1 MKTFIKILKSA
12 FRLAEAAVGVYV
24 WYYYLIVVKMMKIGI
39 KDFFIMVGALIL
51 FLYSLYCIGCYMSD
65 DDDNPGSILEFIVDG
80 IDSNPNVGE
89 GHLNSTQRMDVQE
102 FTRVFNNYNKRYRR

>member
-12 FRLAEAAVGVYV
+12 FRLAEAAVSVYV
-24 WYYYLIVVKMMKIGI
+24 WYYYLI
-39 KDFFIMVGALIL
+39 
-51 FLYSLYCIGCYMSD
+51 
-65 DDDNPGSILEFIVDG
+65 DDDNPESILEFIVDG